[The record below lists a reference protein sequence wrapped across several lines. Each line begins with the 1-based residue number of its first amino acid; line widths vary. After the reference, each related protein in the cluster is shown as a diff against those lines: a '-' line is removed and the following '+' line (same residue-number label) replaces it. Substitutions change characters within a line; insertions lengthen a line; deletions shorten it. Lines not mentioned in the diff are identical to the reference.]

1 MGNKQRNI
9 YMLHT
14 LTPIRRSAS
23 FAAICSACFLLLPS
37 PVPMTLLLIFAS
49 TINVLFRD
57 FHNFSN
63 TAMRFLF
70 FISPVMWQPDGDSKA
85 LNLIMKLNPFAYIL
99 DGYRDAILYGRDFA
113 ANLDAALIFWAIT
126 IVMFLVSCV
135 VHMRFRHKFIDL
147 L

>member
-1 MGNKQRNI
+1 MYLEEYTIGMEWKTEPVTISREELLDFTMKYDPHPIHFDDEYAKNTRFKEI
-9 YMLHT
+9 IAPGVLTYMAVWG
-14 LTPIRRSAS
+14 P
-23 FAAICSACFLLLPS
+23 F
-37 PVPMTLLLIFAS
+37 
-49 TINVLFRD
+49 
-57 FHNFSN
+57 
-63 TAMRFLF
+63 
-70 FISPVMWQPDGDSKA
+70 
-85 LNLIMKLNPFAYIL
+85 MKLNPFAYIL